1 MSTKNT
7 EELAAETISTEETT
21 AENTVEASADA
32 SANAEVALETKT
44 ETIETAPET
53 EIEIK
58 EGAEEPSFIDSI
70 AQTVGAVVG
79 SAAATVT
86 DGISSVV
93 TEITGDSSTT
103 PASDK
108 SHHNKRAERI
118 GIVQSDKMTKT
129 VTVRIERQVKHP
141 IYRKYI
147 KRRKN
152 FMAHDEKG
160 AAVGDKVRIVETR
173 PLSAKKRWRVVEIIQ
188 KAVK

>member
-1 MSTKNT
+1 MPRKSK
-7 EELAAETISTEETT
+7 EELAAETNSTEETT
-21 AENTVEASADA
+21 ADNTVDTSADDDSVNVEAVSEEATETNEAS
-32 SANAEVALETKT
+32 K
-44 ETIETAPET
+44 
-53 EIEIK
+53 
-58 EGAEEPSFIDSI
+58 EPSFIESI
-70 AQTVGAVVG
+70 AETVGAAVG
-79 SAAATVT
+79 TAAATVT
-86 DGISSVV
+86 DSISSVV
-93 TEITGDSSTT
+93 SAITGDSSTNE
-103 PASDK
+103 SDK

-129 VTVRIERQVKHP
+129 VTVRVERQVKHP

-160 AAVGDKVRIVETR
+160 AAIGDKVRIVETR

>member
-1 MSTKNT
+1 MPRKNK
-7 EELAAETISTEETT
+7 EELAAETTSTEETI
-21 AENTVEASADA
+21 AENTVEASADDD
-32 SANAEVALETKT
+32 SANVEAASEAETETK
-44 ETIETAPET
+44 EAA
-53 EIEIK
+53 
-58 EGAEEPSFIDSI
+58 AEEPSFIESI
-70 AQTVGAVVG
+70 AETVGATIG

-86 DGISSVV
+86 DSISSVV
-93 TEITGDSSTT
+93 SAITSDSSTT
-103 PASDK
+103 ESGK

-129 VTVRIERQVKHP
+129 VTVRVERQVKHP

-160 AAVGDKVRIVETR
+160 AAIGDKVRIVETR
-173 PLSAKKRWRVVEIIQ
+173 PLSARKRWRVVEIIQ

>member
-1 MSTKNT
+1 LIKIKEMPRKNK
-7 EELAAETISTEETT
+7 EELAAETTSTEETT
-21 AENTVEASADA
+21 VENTVEASADND
-32 SANAEVALETKT
+32 SANVEATPEAKT
-44 ETIETAPET
+44 ETEEA
-53 EIEIK
+53 
-58 EGAEEPSFIDSI
+58 AEPSFIESI
-70 AQTVGAVVG
+70 AETVGAAVG
-79 SAAATVT
+79 SAAATLT
-86 DGISSVV
+86 GGISSVV
-93 TEITGDSSTT
+93 SAITGDSSTT
-103 PASDK
+103 ESDK

-129 VTVRIERQVKHP
+129 VTVRVERQVKHP

-160 AAVGDKVRIVETR
+160 AAIGDKVRIVETR